1 MVYSPAE
8 LAREL
13 GLPTPTDEQAAVI
26 AAPAGPMLVVAGAGA
41 GKTETMAWRVVWMV
55 ANGHV
60 TPEQVLGLTFTR
72 KAAQQ
77 LTARIRNRLAR
88 LAGSGMVA
96 PAAGG
101 TGEWGEPEVSTYH
114 AYAGRLVSEHGLL
127 LPVEPSAH
135 LLTETELW
143 QLAYRVVT
151 RWDEALDETRLPAS
165 LTETVLALM
174 GQLDEHLVKSDAVR
188 DEARRLE
195 QLVWALPPAHRQSK
209 NPKQDLLKIVD
220 TANRR
225 VELLDVVDELVRRMR
240 ETNVVDFGSR
250 MAAAARLALG
260 HPQVGS
266 VERDR
271 IRLVLLDE
279 YQDTGHAQRLLLSA
293 LFGGGV
299 DAAPSVT
306 AVGDPMQSIY
316 GWRGASAANLPRFTT
331 DFPQQDG
338 GPAAICEL
346 LTSWRNPPEILEV
359 ANRVA
364 DPLREGGVPVSRL
377 RSRPGARPGA
387 VTAALWS
394 DIDTERTRV
403 AEWIDAEY
411 TAAAQQG
418 LPPPTAAVLVRRNSD
433 AEPIADALRERGLP
447 VEVVGLGGLLHTP
460 EVADVVAVLRI
471 LADPSDGSAA
481 MRVLT
486 GARWQIGPTDLTA
499 LWRRARRLTD
509 RPAMPNADS
518 PIDPAILR
526 TDPAGLV
533 DAVAD
538 PGPEQHYS
546 PEGVR
551 RIAALADELER
562 LRRRVGRPLTELVA
576 DVEAMIGIGPEA
588 TTRTLARG
596 SGRASIVA
604 GREQLDTFADVVA
617 RFDRSGDASLDALLA
632 YFDAADAIEDGL
644 PIGEV
649 EVSEHRVQVLTVHAA
664 KGLEWEVVAVPHLS
678 DRIFP
683 STGKGLS
690 TWMSLPQELPPDLR
704 GDRVGEGEVGGFPR
718 LGLDDVTDRKQ
729 LEEAFERHKQVLV
742 RRRDDEER
750 RLFYVAVTRAERTVL
765 VSGAQWT
772 GASTPHGP
780 SRFLEEVL
788 DVGAEVQVLARAEAT
803 DDNPI
808 VTVGRSAHW
817 PDDRLGVRR
826 AGIEDGADLVRRALA
841 TVDTERS
848 DIEDPEGWAADVE
861 RLVADRAR
869 PDSDITAVTMPS
881 HLSVSRLV
889 DLAKD
894 REEFAQRLRRPLPYR
909 PNPFARNGTAFH
921 AWLERRYGATRL
933 LDLDE
938 LPGAADTTAVTS
950 GPLEELQRAF
960 EASPWA
966 RRTPIDIESPFE
978 TTIGTTVLRGRIDA
992 IFADPDGGWTVV
1004 DWKTGNPPSDDEVA
1018 AIEVQLAAYR
1028 IAWARLMTAETGTQV
1043 SLERVRAAF
1052 HYVREGRTITSTELP
1067 DAEALARLI
1076 EPPTDPGE
1084 GDAQPDDPGP
1094 SGPEDAEPPDPRD
1107 VDLAPRPESVR
1118 SAGSADDAIAADAA
1132 AAEQRRRPLRH
1143 RPKNPTDD
1151 QPGLW

>member
-1 MVYSPAE
+1 MELSPGRI
-8 LAREL
+8 AREL
-13 GLPTPTDEQAAVI
+13 GLPAPTDEQAAVI
-26 AAPAGPMLVVAGAGA
+26 AAPPGPMLVVAGAGA

-55 ANGHV
+55 ANGYV

-88 LAGSGMVA
+88 LAGSGLVA
-96 PAAGG
+96 TARDTAQ
-101 TGEWGEPEVSTYH
+101 WGEPEVSTYH

-151 RWDEALDETRLPAS
+151 RWDTALDESRLPAS
-165 LTETVLALM
+165 LTETVLAVM
-174 GQLDEHLVKSDAVR
+174 GQLDEHLVDSDTVR
-188 DEARRLE
+188 AEARRLE

-209 NPKQDLLKIVD
+209 NPKQELLKIVD

-225 VELLDVVDELVRRMR
+225 ADLLDVVDELVRRMR

-260 HPQVGS
+260 HPQVGA

-299 DAAPSVT
+299 AGAPSVT

-331 DFPQQDG
+331 DFPRHG
-338 GPAAICEL
+338 GAPAAVGEL
-346 LTSWRNPPEILEV
+346 LTSWRNPPEVLDV
-359 ANRVA
+359 ANHIA
-364 DPLREGGVPVSRL
+364 DPLRTGGVPVSRL
-377 RSRPGARPGA
+377 RSRPDARSGT
-387 VTAALWS
+387 VTAALWA
-394 DIDTERTRV
+394 DIETERARV

-411 TAAAQQG
+411 AAAAREG
-418 LPPPTAAVLVRRNSD
+418 KPPPTAAVLVRRNAD

-460 EVADVVAVLRI
+460 EVADIVAVLRI
-471 LADPSDGSAA
+471 LADPSDGGAA

-486 GARWQIGPTDLTA
+486 GARWQIGAADLTT

-509 RPAMPNADS
+509 RPATPTPGVVIA
-518 PIDPAILR
+518 PEILR
-526 TDPAGLV
+526 TDPAGLI

-538 PGPEQHYS
+538 PGPAEHYS
-546 PEGVR
+546 AEGGR

-596 SGRASIVA
+596 SGRATIVA

-632 YFDAADAIEDGL
+632 YFDAADTIEDGL

-664 KGLEWEVVAVPHLS
+664 KGLEWEVVAVPHVS

-690 TWMSLPQELPPDLR
+690 TWMSVPQELPPDLR

-718 LGLDDVTDRKQ
+718 LNLDDVTDRKQ

-750 RLFYVAVTRAERTVL
+750 RLFYVAVTRAERTVMI
-765 VSGAQWT
+765 SGAQWT
-772 GASTPHGP
+772 GASKPNGP

-788 DVGAEVQVLARAEAT
+788 DLGAEGAVTVPERAEAGI
-803 DDNPI
+803 DNPI
-808 VTVGRSAHW
+808 VTVGRSALW

-826 AGIEDGADLVRRALA
+826 AGIEEGAELVRAALA
-841 TVDTERS
+841 RGPANSGEAADEY
-848 DIEDPEGWAADVE
+848 DDPEGWAADVE
-861 RLVADRAR
+861 RLLADRAQ
-869 PDSDITAVTMPS
+869 PDVDVTAVVLPS

-938 LPGAADTTAVTS
+938 LPGAADTTAATS

-1004 DWKTGNPPSDDEVA
+1004 DWKTGNPPADDEVA

-1028 IAWARLMTAETGTQV
+1028 IAWARLMTAETGAEV
-1043 SLERVRAAF
+1043 SLDRVRAAF
-1052 HYVREGRTITSTELP
+1052 HYVRVGRTITSTGLP
-1067 DAEALARLI
+1067 DADALARLL
-1076 EPPTDPGE
+1076 D
-1084 GDAQPDDPGP
+1084 GDTAAVAETVPDDAGATPTADRPTPTVSQDPTSEAPGAGRR
-1094 SGPEDAEPPDPRD
+1094 SGDTTR
-1107 VDLAPRPESVR
+1107 
-1118 SAGSADDAIAADAA
+1118 
-1132 AAEQRRRPLRH
+1132 EQRGRRQ
-1143 RPKNPTDD
+1143 RPRTIDPSDD

>member
-1 MVYSPAE
+1 MAFSPADI
-8 LAREL
+8 AVEL
-13 GLPTPTDEQAAVI
+13 GLPAPTDEQAAVI
-26 AAPAGPMLVVAGAGA
+26 AAPPGPMLVVAGAGA

-55 ANGHV
+55 ANGYV

-88 LAGSGMVA
+88 LAGSGMV
-96 PAAGG
+96 PAAGD
-101 TGEWGEPEVSTYH
+101 TANWGEAEVGTYH

-143 QLAYRVVT
+143 QLAYRVVS
-151 RWDEALDETRLPAS
+151 RWDTALDDTRLPAS

-174 GQLDEHLVKSDAVR
+174 GQLDEHLVDSDAVR
-188 DEARRLE
+188 AEARRLE

-209 NPKQDLLKIVD
+209 NPKQGLLDIVEV
-220 TANRR
+220 ANRR
-225 VELLDVVDELVRRMR
+225 ANLLEVVDELARRMR
-240 ETNVVDFGSR
+240 ESNVVDFGSR

-260 HPQVGS
+260 HPQVGAL
-266 VERDR
+266 ERDR

-299 DAAPSVT
+299 ADAPSVT

-331 DFPQQDG
+331 DFPGAG
-338 GPAAICEL
+338 GEPAAVREL
-346 LTSWRNPPEILEV
+346 LTSWRNPPEVLHV
-359 ANRVA
+359 ANHIA
-364 DPLREGGVPVSRL
+364 DPLRAGGVPVSRL
-377 RSRPGARPGA
+377 RSRPDSRPGT
-387 VTAALWS
+387 VNAALCT
-394 DIDTERTRV
+394 DIDTERARV
-403 AEWIDAEY
+403 AEWIDAHY
-411 TAAAQQG
+411 AAAAREG
-418 LPPPTAAVLVRRNSD
+418 GPPPTAAVLVRRNAD

-471 LADPSDGSAA
+471 LADPSDGGAA

-486 GARWQIGPTDLTA
+486 GARWQLGAADLAA

-509 RPAMPNADS
+509 RPATPT
-518 PIDPAILR
+518 PGVEIDPEVLR
-526 TDPAGLV
+526 TDPAGLI

-538 PGPEQHYS
+538 PGPAEHYS
-546 PEGVR
+546 EAGGS

-604 GREQLDTFADVVA
+604 GREQLDTFAEVVA
-617 RFDRSGDASLDALLA
+617 RFDRSGDASLGALLA

-664 KGLEWEVVAVPHLS
+664 KGLEWEVVAVPHVS

-690 TWMSLPQELPPDLR
+690 TWMSLPRELPPDLR
-704 GDRVGEGEVGGFPR
+704 GDRVGEGEVGGFPP
-718 LGLDDVTDRKQ
+718 LNLDDVTDRKQ
-729 LEEAFERHKQVLV
+729 LEEAFERHKQVLI

-765 VSGAQWT
+765 VT
-772 GASTPHGP
+772 GAHWSGGSTPKGP
-780 SRFLEEVL
+780 SAFLREVL
-788 DVGAEVQVLARAEAT
+788 DLEAEGAVRVIERAEPTAE
-803 DDNPI
+803 NPI
-808 VTVGRSAHW
+808 VAVGRSAHW

-826 AGIEDGADLVRRALA
+826 PGIEDGAEMVRAALA
-841 TVDTERS
+841 DVDASTAG
-848 DIEDPEGWAADVE
+848 EDPEGWAADVE
-861 RLVADRAR
+861 HLLADRAE
-869 PDSDITAVTMPS
+869 PAADVTAVALPG

-889 DLAKD
+889 DLATD
-894 REEFAQRLRRPLPYR
+894 REEFVRRLRRPLPHR

-938 LPGAADTTAVTS
+938 LPGAADTTAAGS
-950 GPLEELQRAF
+950 GSLEELQRAF

-992 IFADPDGGWTVV
+992 VFADPDGGWTVV
-1004 DWKTGNPPSDDEVA
+1004 DWKTGQPPADTEVA

-1028 IAWARLMTAETGTQV
+1028 IAWARLMTAETGV
-1043 SLERVRAAF
+1043 EVPLDRVRAAF
-1052 HYVREGRTITSTELP
+1052 HYVRAGRTITSTALP
-1067 DAEALARLI
+1067 DAEALARLLHPTT
-1076 EPPTDPGE
+1076 EPPAASDEIAVAAPVGRGPVRQAPSRTSQVGGTGGE
-1084 GDAQPDDPGP
+1084 
-1094 SGPEDAEPPDPRD
+1094 
-1107 VDLAPRPESVR
+1107 V
-1118 SAGSADDAIAADAA
+1118 AGVGG
-1132 AAEQRRRPLRH
+1132 EQRGRRPRV
-1143 RPKNPTDD
+1143 RRSEPTGE